1 MKHARTR
8 SHYLTMQYV
17 TFFGAL
23 AKASMYQVH
32 GSANL
37 NVLLQPSFM
46 WIGENKCSQTHMLH
60 NVPQNAARQLI

>member
-23 AKASMYQVH
+23 AKDSMYQVH

-46 WIGENKCSQTHMLH
+46 WTGENKCSQTHMLH

>member
-1 MKHARTR
+1 
-8 SHYLTMQYV
+8 MQYV

-32 GSANL
+32 SSAHL
-37 NVLLQPSFM
+37 NVLQPSFM
-46 WIGENKCSQTHMLH
+46 WTGENKCSQTHTLH